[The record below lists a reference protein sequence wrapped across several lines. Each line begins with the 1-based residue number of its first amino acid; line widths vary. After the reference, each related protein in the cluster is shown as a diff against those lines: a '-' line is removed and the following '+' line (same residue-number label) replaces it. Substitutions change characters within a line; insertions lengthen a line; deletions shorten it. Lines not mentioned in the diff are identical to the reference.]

1 MSQMNQ
7 LEKKKSKV
15 YYKLSRYH
23 NRLFSVFEP
32 FYLPSKFYLP
42 SSVMLS
48 MEKVVV
54 ELILSRV
61 VELI

>member
-23 NRLFSVFEP
+23 NRLLFEP
-32 FYLPSKFYLP
+32 FYLSSKFYLP